1 MAKISSP
8 ICLNLDN
15 SLLFPIAENNKD
27 KVFNLSEQWQELLRF
42 STSWKVFNQWQNF
55 LQNNIFNNVFNN
67 DNKNIFHE
75 IYPIFFG
82 SGDFHHLTY
91 SFLKFIN
98 DNNNNSNSKTKIS
111 LIVLDNH
118 PDNMRF
124 PFGIHC
130 GSWVYHAA
138 KLDIIK
144 EIYVLGMTSDDICIS
159 HIYENHL
166 TPFLLKKLH
175 YWSINKSASW
185 LKFILRN
192 NHQQCFSSA
201 DELVETFA
209 KKYNQNLVENN
220 QKNNK
225 NYVYLSIDKDVLSS
239 QFLTTNWDQGVFNE
253 TNLFDIIKLVK
264 NNLVGV
270 DICGEFSNYTYK
282 SKFKTFLSNLDGQ
295 DSNNNNIN
303 IQKNI
308 QEIHLQ
314 QQTLNQKIYSTL
326 LNI

>member
-1 MAKISSP
+1 MSKILPP

-15 SLLFPIAENNKD
+15 SLLAITKNDN
-27 KVFNLSEQWQELLRF
+27 VFNLIEQWQELLRF
-42 STSWKVFNQWQNF
+42 STSWKVFKQWQNF
-55 LQNNIFNNVFNN
+55 LQTDIFKNNNTNN
-67 DNKNIFHE
+67 FHE
-75 IYPIFFG
+75 ISPIFFG

-91 SFLKFIN
+91 SFLKSI
-98 DNNNNSNSKTKIS
+98 NNNKNNNENKIT

-144 EIYVLGMTSDDICIS
+144 EIYVLGMTSTDISFS
-159 HIYENHL
+159 HCYETYL
-166 TPFLLKKLH
+166 TPFLSKKLF
-175 YWSINKSASW
+175 YWSIKTSAKW
-185 LKFILRN
+185 LKFIGRN
-192 NHQQCFSSA
+192 NQQQCFTSA
-201 DELVETFA
+201 AELVETFA

-220 QKNNK
+220 K
-225 NYVYLSIDKDVLSS
+225 NYVYLSIDKDVLSE
-239 QFLTTNWDQGVFNE
+239 QFLTTNWDQGVFSE

-264 NNLVGV
+264 NDLVGV
-270 DICGEFSNYTYK
+270 DICGEYSNYNYQ

-295 DSNNNNIN
+295 DSNIN

-308 QEIHLQ
+308 NEIHLQ
-314 QQTLNQKIYSTL
+314 QQKLNQKIYSTL
-326 LNI
+326 LTF

>member
-1 MAKISSP
+1 M
-8 ICLNLDN
+8 
-15 SLLFPIAENNKD
+15 
-27 KVFNLSEQWQELLRF
+27 
-42 STSWKVFNQWQNF
+42 
-55 LQNNIFNNVFNN
+55 
-67 DNKNIFHE
+67 
-75 IYPIFFG
+75 
-82 SGDFHHLTY
+82 TY

-98 DNNNNSNSKTKIS
+98 DNNNNKQTKIT

-124 PFGIHC
+124 LFGIHC

-144 EIYVLGMTSDDICIS
+144 EIYVLGMTSADISFS
-159 HIYENHL
+159 HSYENHL
-166 TPFLLKKLH
+166 TPFLRKKLH

-192 NHQQCFSSA
+192 NQQQCFTSA
-201 DELVETFA
+201 DDLVKTFA
-209 KKYNQNLVENN
+209 KKYNQNLVENK
-220 QKNNK
+220 QS
-225 NYVYLSIDKDVLSS
+225 YVYLSIDKDVLSE
-239 QFLTTNWDQGVFNE
+239 QFLTTNWDQGVFSE
-253 TNLFDIIKLVK
+253 TNLLDIIKLVK
-264 NNLVGV
+264 NDLVGV

-295 DSNNNNIN
+295 DLN

-308 QEIHLQ
+308 KEIHLQ

-326 LNI
+326 LTF